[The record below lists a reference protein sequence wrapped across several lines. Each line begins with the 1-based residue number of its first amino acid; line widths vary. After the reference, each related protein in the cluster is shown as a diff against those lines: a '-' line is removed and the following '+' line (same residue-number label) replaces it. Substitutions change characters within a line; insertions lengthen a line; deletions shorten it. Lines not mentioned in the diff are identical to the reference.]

1 MVTIGSTLWWWL
13 KLCPLHWSYQ
23 VMRLNSNLLLD
34 FWLIQV
40 TVICSC
46 VKRKSIKCLTLFNRC
61 VLGVSLDINYEW
73 RYYFILSLSASP
85 EKCLKRTLQSFAL
98 LARSLKEQIT
108 SEFFFCL
115 STRTQR
121 LHHLIEQKEL
131 CCWVFLVP
139 SLGWKRNSILH
150 PTIHR

>member
-23 VMRLNSNLLLD
+23 VMRLYSNLLLD

-40 TVICSC
+40 AVICSC
-46 VKRKSIKCLTLFNRC
+46 VKRKLIKTPHFIQQMNVRFLFRHQLEI
-61 VLGVSLDINYEW
+61 VLLFYPFFM
-73 RYYFILSLSASP
+73 RQR

-98 LARSLKEQIT
+98 FACSLKAQIT
-108 SEFFFCL
+108 SEFFFCV

-131 CCWVFLVP
+131 CCRVFLVS

-150 PTIHR
+150 QTIHR

>member
-1 MVTIGSTLWWWL
+1 MAEVVSVALELSSDEVEL
-13 KLCPLHWSYQ
+13 KPSAGLLADSGNCYLQLCKEK
-23 VMRLNSNLLLD
+23 VNKN
-34 FWLIQV
+34 
-40 TVICSC
+40 
-46 VKRKSIKCLTLFNRC
+46 TLFNRC

-98 LARSLKEQIT
+98 LARSLKELIT

-131 CCWVFLVP
+131 CC
-139 SLGWKRNSILH
+139 
-150 PTIHR
+150 